1 MLSQVNAARP
11 RRILLLLLAL
21 FCGPFPWGTIALG
34 QPELQAAQTWLGKLR
49 SIEPMDVSPSKPINP
64 IPTDDSS
71 LAEVPS
77 PNRLAELLEL
87 VLLPSPQGRTR
98 FFLPD
103 RSPRSKLRQDKL
115 RSFLD
120 SAGLLGELQ
129 TVIQNLCAA
138 EPLSDSVA
146 NGALIGRLGAL
157 NAILGSNPSEARTDK
172 DDSTL
177 QVKRSSA
184 NFPLLGW
191 GPGTYQS
198 ARTNHFAIASQAGE
212 KPTTEVAS
220 ACEVIFSLWQ
230 GLFAD
235 RFAFPNDQTPAFR
248 VVLFRNRDA
257 YVRALKSIEP
267 KISISTGYYSPA
279 HRMSFFYWDG
289 PKSFPTLVHEL
300 THQFFD
306 ATLSDDA
313 RFDPDSDPGAWAIEA
328 VALYME
334 SWSEEYLGGLRMI
347 DIGGWDA
354 PRAQAGRFRRLR
366 DQYWIPWDEFAQADG
381 RKLRADPDISAWY
394 SQACGLAHF
403 WLDSEPTSREAF
415 LTYLQSVYH
424 KQGRQAAK
432 DLVDDDSLRSAYDQY
447 LLTGSNPASDPNEC
461 FSSRPSFLRRS
472 ELVLSRCS
480 IDSQTLLKWPT
491 GLRNIVWMDLGFTKV
506 NDDLFIQ
513 TGTVAWQFN
522 RLNLESTDISDA
534 SMSAIATMK
543 NLTELDLSN
552 CNVTDAGLKSLAN
565 HPNLKQLWLTNT
577 NVSDRSIE
585 VLASIPKLERLEAS
599 GALTAVGLQEL
610 MKKKP
615 RLKKP

>member
-267 KISISTGYYSPA
+267 KISISNG
-279 HRMSFFYWDG
+279 
-289 PKSFPTLVHEL
+289 
-300 THQFFD
+300 
-306 ATLSDDA
+306 
-313 RFDPDSDPGAWAIEA
+313 
-328 VALYME
+328 
-334 SWSEEYLGGLRMI
+334 
-347 DIGGWDA
+347 
-354 PRAQAGRFRRLR
+354 
-366 DQYWIPWDEFAQADG
+366 
-381 RKLRADPDISAWY
+381 
-394 SQACGLAHF
+394 
-403 WLDSEPTSREAF
+403 
-415 LTYLQSVYH
+415 
-424 KQGRQAAK
+424 
-432 DLVDDDSLRSAYDQY
+432 
-447 LLTGSNPASDPNEC
+447 
-461 FSSRPSFLRRS
+461 
-472 ELVLSRCS
+472 
-480 IDSQTLLKWPT
+480 
-491 GLRNIVWMDLGFTKV
+491 
-506 NDDLFIQ
+506 
-513 TGTVAWQFN
+513 
-522 RLNLESTDISDA
+522 
-534 SMSAIATMK
+534 
-543 NLTELDLSN
+543 
-552 CNVTDAGLKSLAN
+552 
-565 HPNLKQLWLTNT
+565 
-577 NVSDRSIE
+577 
-585 VLASIPKLERLEAS
+585 
-599 GALTAVGLQEL
+599 
-610 MKKKP
+610 
-615 RLKKP
+615 